1 MLIKK
6 ITQYSIIFL
15 SFPYNDTSEISLS
28 NNYSL
33 TLLRHEGEKAY
44 KIKVLN
50 YCLDSIV

>member
-6 ITQYSIIFL
+6 IIQYSIIFL
-15 SFPYNDTSEISLS
+15 SFSYNDTSEISLH
-28 NNYSL
+28 NNNSL
-33 TLLRHEGEKAY
+33 TLLRHEGERAY